1 MEKEFNSTMLNLK
14 ELCTYYSKRGYRLPI
29 NYGTELTD
37 IPIDLL
43 KKVVFIN
50 CDEERLKDCLETY
63 KDPVQ
68 YIEDKLLD
76 EYVVYAPDGKGL
88 VEIAHYKN
96 DLHQFDRFNIWA
108 MFAYIYLMDGRS
120 TKEKNTFLY
129 VTILFPYIY
138 QLNKYGPLNRNK
150 IEKILADYPIK
161 SRGAFNL
168 TDVKNWMNKSD
179 EEIRSIIREEQSFLI
194 RFNRS
199 VDQEK
204 YISEVIESYRD
215 GISVIRNVYNKGR
228 KR

>member
-14 ELCTYYSKRGYRLPI
+14 ELCTYYSKRGYRLPM

-43 KKVVFIN
+43 KKVVLIN
-50 CDEERLKDCLETY
+50 TDKEQLENCLGPY
-63 KDPVQ
+63 NDPVQ
-68 YIEDKLLD
+68 YIEDKLLE
-76 EYVVYAPDGKGL
+76 EYVLYTPDDKGL

-96 DLHQFDRFNIWA
+96 DLPKFDRFNIWA
-108 MFAYIYLMDGRS
+108 MFAYVYLMDGRS
-120 TKEKNTFLY
+120 EKEKNTFLY

-138 QLNKYGPLNRNK
+138 QLNKYGPLKRNK
-150 IEKILADYPIK
+150 IDKILAEYPIK

-168 TDVKNWMNKSD
+168 TDAKNWKNKSD
-179 EEIRSIIREEQSFLI
+179 EEIRSLIREEQSFLI

-204 YISEVIESYRD
+204 YITAVIESYRD
-215 GISVIRNVYNKGR
+215 GINVIWNVYNKGR